1 MKTKQMIDG
10 LDVLR
15 LHPERAKD
23 YDCFL
28 RKVKERLME
37 LSSGETSTD
46 AEQSKRNFTIHELAI
61 MNDQLKQRIRE
72 LENKKGLIK

>member
-1 MKTKQMIDG
+1 MI
-10 LDVLR
+10 V
-15 LHPERAKD
+15 
-23 YDCFL
+23 FL

-46 AEQSKRNFTIHELAI
+46 AEQSKKCFTIHELAI

-72 LENKKGLIK
+72 LENGKGLIK